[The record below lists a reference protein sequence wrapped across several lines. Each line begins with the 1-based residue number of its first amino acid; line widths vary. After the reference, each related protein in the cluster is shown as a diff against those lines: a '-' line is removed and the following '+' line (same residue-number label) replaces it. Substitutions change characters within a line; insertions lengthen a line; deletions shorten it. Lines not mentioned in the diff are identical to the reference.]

1 MPRWAVRA
9 LAEHGGTGARLRG
22 LLLQFIMG
30 LTLCGPVWAQQ
41 IPQPRLPTVQ
51 LQAGMHNIVAEVART
66 PEQQQTGMMMRTEM
80 ATHEGML
87 FVFDDV
93 SPRCFWMKNTLLP
106 LSIAFIEDDGT
117 VVNIAEMKP
126 RSEASHCSEKP
137 VRYALEM
144 NSGWFAQRGLKRG
157 DQIGGIERTPSLVA
171 MSTDQRVPMTTTKSM
186 AASVWP
192 NQSSASGTQHTL
204 GRV

>member
-1 MPRWAVRA
+1 MTCVKHPWRLIISKRVASAQTERRPTSV
-9 LAEHGGTGARLRG
+9 RLRDR
-22 LLLQFIMG
+22 LLQFIVSVA
-30 LTLCGPVWAQQ
+30 LCGSAWAQQ
-41 IPQPRLPTVQ
+41 APQPRLPTVQ

-117 VVNIAEMKP
+117 IVNIAEMKP

-144 NSGWFAQRGLKRG
+144 NQGWFSKRAIKPGFRLKGPLFR
-157 DQIGGIERTPSLVA
+157 P
-171 MSTDQRVPMTTTKSM
+171 
-186 AASVWP
+186 
-192 NQSSASGTQHTL
+192 
-204 GRV
+204 

>member
-1 MPRWAVRA
+1 MPRRAVSA
-9 LAEHGGTGARLRG
+9 LAEHSGTGARLRG

-144 NSGWFAQRGLKRG
+144 NQGWFSKRAIKPG
-157 DQIGGIERTPSLVA
+157 FRIKGP
-171 MSTDQRVPMTTTKSM
+171 PFK
-186 AASVWP
+186 P
-192 NQSSASGTQHTL
+192 
-204 GRV
+204 